1 MTKLRYLK
9 AFAAFALT
17 CGMVLIATSPEIGAA
32 SKEAEAKKATEDLKK
47 SKDTKTKIASLQKLG
62 ELGLIQYAYVEP
74 AVPDVFKAIK
84 DTDAGVR
91 AAAAKT
97 LGMIG
102 PEDKETIPQLTGLL
116 KDKDESVQLAAAEGL
131 AYMGKKAESAVGA
144 LRDAAKGLDAKSK
157 LAKSINTSIK
167 TIQGTKKKA

>member
-1 MTKLRYLK
+1 MTKFRCLK

-17 CGMVLIATSPEIGAA
+17 CGMILVVLSPDIGAA
-32 SKEAEAKKATEDLKK
+32 SKETEAKKATEDLKK
-47 SKDTKTKIASLQKLG
+47 SKDNKVKIASLQKLG
-62 ELGLIQYAYVEP
+62 ELGLIQYAYVEA

-91 AAAAKT
+91 AAAART

-102 PEDKETIPQLTGLL
+102 PDDKETIPQLTGLL
-116 KDKDESVQLAAAEGL
+116 KDSDESVKIAAAEGL

-144 LRDAAKGLDAKSK
+144 LRDAAKGLDNKSK
-157 LAKSINTSIK
+157 LAKSIGTSIK
-167 TIQGTKKKA
+167 AIQGVKKKA